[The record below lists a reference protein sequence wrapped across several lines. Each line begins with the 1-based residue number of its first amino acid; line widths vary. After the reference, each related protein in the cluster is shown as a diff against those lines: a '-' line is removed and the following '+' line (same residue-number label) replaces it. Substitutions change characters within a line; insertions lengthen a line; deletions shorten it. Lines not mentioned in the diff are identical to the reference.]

1 MTHDRR
7 QNHRHSRE
15 SVTSRLRLRDHD
27 YSDAGTYYVTICTMG
42 RACLFGDVRDGEVVL
57 NDAGVVIDSWWRTIP
72 NRFDGIWLDA
82 LVVMPNHL
90 HGIIALGA
98 DPTAIDNANT
108 LGDIIGWFKNR
119 TVTDYGLG
127 VRTLGW
133 PRYNGK
139 LWQTSY
145 YEHIIRSDAALERI
159 RRYIDN
165 NPANWAEDEENPERQ
180 AIR

>member
-119 TVTDYGLG
+119 TVNDYGLG